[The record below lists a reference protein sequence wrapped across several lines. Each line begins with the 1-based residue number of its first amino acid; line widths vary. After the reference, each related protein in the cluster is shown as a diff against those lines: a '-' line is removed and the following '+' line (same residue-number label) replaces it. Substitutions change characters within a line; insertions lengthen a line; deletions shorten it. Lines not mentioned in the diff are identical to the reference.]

1 MCPTLQPPKMTFARM
16 PNLVQTT
23 SLALIC
29 SLTALSMGLAHAEPA
44 VATKPA
50 AVQKK
55 AEKKAD
61 EAQEVVELNDQD
73 PTVKAAIKKAQGSL
87 DEFLKIHATNDPNID
102 VESVRVR
109 LTEGKVTE
117 YVWVHPFE
125 KTADG
130 YMGKANSVPSR
141 LKKLPIGGQV
151 SFKRE
156 DIVDWTYYEIKARRM
171 HGNFTT
177 CAQLTKAPAAEVEA
191 LKKSYGLDCAK
202 NR

>member
-1 MCPTLQPPKMTFARM
+1 MCPTLQTPKMTFARM

-44 VATKPA
+44 VTTKPA

-73 PTVKAAIKKAQGSL
+73 PAVKAAFKKAQASL
-87 DEFLKIHATNDPNID
+87 DEFLKVHAANDPNID

-130 YMGKANSVPSR
+130 FKGKANSVPSR
-141 LKKLPIGGQV
+141 LKKLAIGGPV
-151 SFKRE
+151 SFKRG
-156 DIVDWTYYEIKARRM
+156 DIVDWTYFEIKARRM
-171 HGNFTT
+171 HGNYTT
-177 CAQLTKAPAAEVEA
+177 CAQLTKAPTAEVDA
-191 LKKSYGLDCAK
+191 LKKAYGLDCSK
-202 NR
+202 P

>member
-1 MCPTLQPPKMTFARM
+1 MTFARM

-29 SLTALSMGLAHAEPA
+29 GLTTLSMGLAHAEPA
-44 VATKPA
+44 AATKPA
-50 AVQKK
+50 ATQKKVEKK
-55 AEKKAD
+55 AEEK
-61 EAQEVVELNDQD
+61 QEVVELNDQD
-73 PTVKAAIKKAQGSL
+73 PAMKAAFKKAQATL
-87 DEFLKIHATNDPNID
+87 DEFLKVHAANDPNID

-117 YVWVHPFE
+117 YVWIHPFE

-130 YMGKANSVPSR
+130 YKGKANSVPSR

-156 DIVDWTYYEIKARRM
+156 DIVDWTYFEIKARRM
-171 HGNFTT
+171 HGNYTT
-177 CAQLTKAPAAEVEA
+177 CAQLVKAPAAEVEA
-191 LKKSYGLDCAK
+191 LKKSYGLDCSK
-202 NR
+202 L

>member
-1 MCPTLQPPKMTFARM
+1 M

-23 SLALIC
+23 SIALVS
-29 SLTALSMGLAHAEPA
+29 SLLCLSMGAAHAEPA

-50 AVQKK
+50 AGQKAAAPKADTK
-55 AEKKAD
+55 AEEK
-61 EAQEVVELNDQD
+61 QEVVELDDKD
-73 PTVKAAIKKAQGSL
+73 PAMKAAFKKAQGSL
-87 DEFLKIHATNDPNID
+87 DGFLKVHASNDPNID

-125 KTADG
+125 KDG
-130 YMGKANSVPSR
+130 NGYKGKANSVPSR
-141 LKKLPIGGQV
+141 LKKLVVGGQV

-156 DIVDWTYYEIKARRM
+156 DIVDWTYFEIKARRM

-177 CAQLTKAPAAEVEA
+177 CVQLVKAPAAEVEA
-191 LKKSYGLDCAK
+191 LKKSYGLDCSK
-202 NR
+202 NL

>member
-1 MCPTLQPPKMTFARM
+1 MPFARM
-16 PNLVQTT
+16 PNLVQTST
-23 SLALIC
+23 LALITG
-29 SLTALSMGLAHAEPA
+29 LTALSVGMAQAQTA
-44 VATKPA
+44 TATKPA
-50 AVQKK
+50 AQQKK
-55 AEKKAD
+55 AE
-61 EAQEVVELNDQD
+61 EPQEVVEVNDQD
-73 PTVKAAIKKAQGSL
+73 PAMKAAFKKAQASL
-87 DEFLKIHATNDPNID
+87 DEFLKIHAANDPNID
-102 VESVRVR
+102 VESVRIR
-109 LTEGKVTE
+109 MNEGKVTE

-125 KTADG
+125 KSADG
-130 YMGKANSVPSR
+130 YKGKANSVPSR

-177 CAQLTKAPAAEVEA
+177 CAQLVKAPAAEVEA